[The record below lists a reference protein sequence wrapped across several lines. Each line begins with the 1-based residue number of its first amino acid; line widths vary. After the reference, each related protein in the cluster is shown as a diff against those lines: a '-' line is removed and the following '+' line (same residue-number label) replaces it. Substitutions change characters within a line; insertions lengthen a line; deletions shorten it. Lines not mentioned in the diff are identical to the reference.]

1 MRGAGTGS
9 DLHPARPSTFAC
21 DVLVVGGGPSGAAAA
36 YWLAEA
42 GLEVL
47 VVEKKHFPRDKTCG
61 DLLSSRSVRQLYDMG
76 LHHELVDRHRFD
88 GVRAFAFGREVLVPW
103 PTHPKYPAYGYVITR
118 AELDDLVSSR
128 AEKSGAV
135 LWQGAEAVEPLGD
148 MADHGGPAL
157 GARVLDHDHG
167 TTTEVRA
174 SYVIVADGSN
184 SRFGRALGAARDRA
198 RPQAMAIRRYYY
210 SPRHA
215 EPTVEFHLDIRDPEG
230 NVLPGY
236 GWIFPTGDGRVN
248 VGVGL
253 VSSSQGRKAVNTSRL
268 LDSFVAHAPK
278 SWCVGPETTCAPAT
292 GGRLP
297 MGLSVGPRVGPD
309 YLLVGDA
316 SGSVNPMNGEGIA
329 YGYETGR
336 LAATHV
342 AEALVTHDPAVLGQY
357 EPALQDCYGQ
367 YFRVASCFAQLI
379 ERPKVMQRI
388 FATGMHSKWAM
399 GCLVRIM
406 SNLMRPDETG
416 PAELA
421 YRAAAAAVTRWP
433 GFSSGIPDMPA

>member
-1 MRGAGTGS
+1 MPGANTGA
-9 DLHPARPSTFAC
+9 DLHAARPSNSDC

-42 GLEVL
+42 GLDVL

-76 LHHELVDRHRFD
+76 LHDELAHNHRFY
-88 GVRAFAFGREVLVPW
+88 GLRARGFGREVLLPW
-103 PTHPKYPAYGYVITR
+103 PEHPDYPAYGYVITR
-118 AELDDLVSSR
+118 TELDALVSGR

-135 LWQGAEAVEPLGD
+135 LWQGAEALEPLGD
-148 MADHGGPAL
+148 MSSHGGPAL

-174 SYVIVADGSN
+174 NYVIVADGAN
-184 SRFGRALGAARDRA
+184 SRFGRALGAERDRS
-198 RPQAMAIRRYYY
+198 RPLGMALRGYYY

-215 EPTVEFHLDIRDPEG
+215 EATVEFHLDLRDPAG

-236 GWIFPTGDGRVN
+236 GWISPTGDGRVN
-248 VGVGL
+248 VGVGV
-253 VSSSQGRKAVNTSRL
+253 VSSFRGSKAVNTSNL
-268 LDSFVAHAPK
+268 LAAFVAHVPK
-278 SWCVGPETTCAPAT
+278 SWCIGPETMCAPPT

-316 SGSVNPMNGEGIA
+316 SGSVNPFNGEGIA

-336 LAATHV
+336 LAANHV
-342 AEALVTHDPAVLGQY
+342 AEALAARDPSLLGQY
-357 EPALQDCYGQ
+357 EPALEDRYGR
-367 YFRVASCFAQLI
+367 YFRVASSFAQLI
-379 ERPKVMQRI
+379 GRPQFMQGL
-388 FATGMHSKWAM
+388 FAAGMHSKPAM
-399 GCLVRIM
+399 GWLVRIM

-416 PAELA
+416 AAELA
-421 YRAAAAAVTRWP
+421 YRAFAAIAPRV
-433 GFSSGIPDMPA
+433 G